1 VEIVLIHA
9 SVYSLPVAQR
19 AEAIVYDGAVDLDL
33 WRPLGPDRDL
43 LDAYGDTLPTVLN
56 KERAQIPGRELTRGQ
71 AIRIHPGKL
80 RCDFLI
86 WVGSR
91 EPHEDTEPA
100 TAPALDQIEGM
111 VQNALKLASKHG
123 AVRVAFGNFGAGP
136 GAAEPAERMAAL
148 VRGADAYRVACL
160 KDGASQAIEEVF
172 ICAAKQADLAAA
184 RRLTSKLAKQAVAA
198 PLAGPAPSSPPA
210 RAARAPRTSSAPR
223 KAKARKLDAQ
233 EIASAKLQAAPY
245 DRTHAYYSG
254 EWFLHPSFGAGQVVA
269 VFGPERMFTALFEDG
284 EERRLIHAR

>member
-1 VEIVLIHA
+1 MEIVLIQA

-43 LDAYGDTLPTVLN
+43 LEVYGDSLPGLLT
-56 KERAQIPGRELTRGQ
+56 KERAQLPGRQLERGQ
-71 AIRIHPGKL
+71 AIRVHPGKL

-91 EPHEDTEPA
+91 EPHEETEPA
-100 TAPALDQIEGM
+100 GAPSIEEIEEM
-111 VQNALKLASKHG
+111 VQNALRLANKHN
-123 AVRVAFGNFGAGP
+123 AVRVAFGSFGAGP
-136 GAAEPAERMAAL
+136 GAAEPAERMAAI

-160 KDGASQAIEEVF
+160 RDGASQAVEEVY
-172 ICAAKQADLAAA
+172 ICAAKTADLVAA
-184 RRLTSKLAKQAVAA
+184 RRLTAKLAKQAAA
-198 PLAGPAPSSPPA
+198 PQPGPAPSSPPA
-210 RAARAPRTSSAPR
+210 RATRAPRTSSTPR
-223 KAKARKLDAQ
+223 KPKSRKLDP
-233 EIASAKLQAAPY
+233 ESVASARLQAAPY

-254 EWFLHPSFGAGQVVA
+254 EWFIHPSFGAGQVQA